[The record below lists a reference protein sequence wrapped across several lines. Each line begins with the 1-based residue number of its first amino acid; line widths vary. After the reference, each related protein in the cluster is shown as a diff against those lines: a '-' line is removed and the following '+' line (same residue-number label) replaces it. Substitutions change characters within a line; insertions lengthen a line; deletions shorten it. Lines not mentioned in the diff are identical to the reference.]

1 VAPRYSHRVAPLAG
15 GTLRYAIDADQAPL
29 GRRAALERLAADA
42 GFRDYLSEQLRSV
55 AFPAYRLELP
65 PLSAATGSEPFE
77 FVVVDDPWLEVAP
90 EPAVFAGYFEPPV
103 DAAVRAVANLGG
115 TARLVVPRQIAA
127 AEHYAHLAR
136 FLRGAPAPQVHALWQ
151 CVAASTLAD
160 LDDQPL
166 WVSTAGGGVAWL
178 HVRLER
184 RPKYY
189 RHRPYASAG

>member
-1 VAPRYSHRVAPLAG
+1 VTRRYTHRVASLAQ

-29 GRRAALERLAADA
+29 GRRAALERLGADA
-42 GFRDYLSEQLRSV
+42 AFRDYLSERLREV
-55 AFPAYRLELP
+55 AFAAYRLELP
-65 PLSAATGSEPFE
+65 PLSVATAGEPFE
-77 FVVVDDPWLEVAP
+77 FVVVDDPWLEVPA
-90 EPAVFAGYFEPPV
+90 EPAVFAGHFEPPA
-103 DAAVRAVANLGG
+103 DAPVRAVANLGG

-151 CVAASTLAD
+151 CVASSALAD
-160 LDDQPL
+160 LDERPL

-178 HVRLER
+178 HVRIER